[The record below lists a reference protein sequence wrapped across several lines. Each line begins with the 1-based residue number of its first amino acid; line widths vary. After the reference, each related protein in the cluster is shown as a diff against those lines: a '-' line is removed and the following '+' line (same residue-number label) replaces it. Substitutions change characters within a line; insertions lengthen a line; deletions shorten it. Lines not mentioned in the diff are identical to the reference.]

1 MKFGR
6 IPVTGATGATG
17 AILAHAQTVGAK
29 TFKKGRVLSADDIAA
44 LEAAGI
50 AEVVAAR
57 LEEGDIGEDAAA
69 ECIAAAAAGPNV
81 TRAAAF
87 TGRANLYAEVHGV
100 AVIDRAVLDAVNR
113 IDESITI
120 ATVPPFEA
128 VDAKQF
134 VATIKIIPFA
144 VDSRVV
150 ERCAEAAIQ
159 AGGLV
164 RIAAFAR
171 HAVGLVQTAL
181 PSTREKVLDKTTEVM
196 RQRIE
201 GLEGR
206 LEAEIRCAHDEGEV
220 AAAIRALRGK
230 GCDTVLIVGASAITD
245 RRDVIP
251 AAIEAAGGRV
261 EHLGMPVDPG
271 NLLLLGRDGD
281 GAPVVGLP
289 GCARSPKFN
298 GVDWVL
304 RRLLANVPLSGPDI
318 MAMGAGGLLK
328 EIPSRPQPRA
338 GAVSPDAPRLP
349 RVAALVLAAGRSRRM
364 GNINKL
370 LAEIDGQSMVSRVAD
385 AVLASKAR
393 PVVAVLGHQAAKV
406 RAALGER
413 HIATVE
419 NAEYDAGLSTSLRR
433 GLAALPDDIDGV
445 LVCLGDM
452 PRVTAQH
459 IDKLIAAFNP
469 LEGRAI
475 CVPTYQGKR
484 GNPVLWARRF
494 FPEMQ
499 EVAGDV
505 GARHLIG
512 AYGDV
517 VGEVEMGA
525 EGVLIDIDTPEAL
538 AKAGG

>member
-6 IPVTGATGATG
+6 IPAAGAAG
-17 AILAHAQTVGAK
+17 AILAHAQKAGGK

-44 LEAAGI
+44 LETAGVT
-50 AEVVAAR
+50 EVVAAR
-57 LEEGDIGEDAAA
+57 LEDGDIGEDAAA
-69 ECIAAAAAGPNV
+69 ERIAAAAAGANV
-81 TRAAAF
+81 TLAAAF
-87 TGRANLYAEVHGV
+87 TGRANLYADVHGV
-100 AVIDRAVLDAVNR
+100 AVIDRAVLDGVNR

-128 VDAKQF
+128 VQPKQF

-144 VDSRVV
+144 VDSAIV
-150 ERCAEAAIQ
+150 EQCAEAASKD
-159 AGGLV
+159 GGLV

-171 HAVGLVQTAL
+171 HAVGLVQTVL
-181 PSTREKVLDKTTEVM
+181 PATREKVLDKTTEVM
-196 RQRIE
+196 RRRIE

-220 AAAIRALRGK
+220 AGAIRALREK
-230 GCDTVLIVGASAITD
+230 GCDTVLIVGASAVTD

-304 RRLLANVPLSGPDI
+304 QRLLANVPLSGPDI

-338 GAVSPDAPRLP
+338 GTVSAAAPRLP
-349 RVAALVLAAGRSRRM
+349 SVAALVLAAGQSRRM
-364 GNINKL
+364 GSINKL
-370 LAEIDGQSMVSRVAD
+370 LAKIDGQSMVARVAD
-385 AVLASKAR
+385 AVLASKAQSA
-393 PVVAVLGHQAAKV
+393 VVVLGYEAAEV

-413 HIATVE
+413 DIVTIE
-419 NAEYDAGLSTSLRR
+419 NADYAGGLSTSLRR
-433 GLAALPDDIDGV
+433 GLAALPDDVDGV

-452 PRVTAQH
+452 PRVTAGH

-494 FPEMQ
+494 FAEMAD
-499 EVAGDV
+499 VAGDV

-512 AYGDV
+512 EHDDL

-538 AKAGG
+538 AEAGG

>member
-1 MKFGR
+1 M
-6 IPVTGATGATG
+6 
-17 AILAHAQTVGAK
+17 
-29 TFKKGRVLSADDIAA
+29 
-44 LEAAGI
+44 
-50 AEVVAAR
+50 
-57 LEEGDIGEDAAA
+57 
-69 ECIAAAAAGPNV
+69 
-81 TRAAAF
+81 
-87 TGRANLYAEVHGV
+87 
-100 AVIDRAVLDAVNR
+100 
-113 IDESITI
+113 
-120 ATVPPFEA
+120 
-128 VDAKQF
+128 
-134 VATIKIIPFA
+134 
-144 VDSRVV
+144 
-150 ERCAEAAIQ
+150 
-159 AGGLV
+159 
-164 RIAAFAR
+164 
-171 HAVGLVQTAL
+171 
-181 PSTREKVLDKTTEVM
+181 
-196 RQRIE
+196 
-201 GLEGR
+201 
-206 LEAEIRCAHDEGEV
+206 
-220 AAAIRALRGK
+220 
-230 GCDTVLIVGASAITD
+230 
-245 RRDVIP
+245 
-251 AAIEAAGGRV
+251 
-261 EHLGMPVDPG
+261 
-271 NLLLLGRDGD
+271 
-281 GAPVVGLP
+281 
-289 GCARSPKFN
+289 
-298 GVDWVL
+298 L

>member
-6 IPVTGATGATG
+6 IPAAGAAG
-17 AILAHAQTVGAK
+17 AILAHAQTAGAE
-29 TFKKGRVLSADDIAA
+29 TFKKGRLLSAADITA
-44 LEAAGI
+44 LRVAGI
-50 AEVVAAR
+50 TEVVAAR
-57 LEEGDIGEDAAA
+57 LEEGDVGEDVAA
-69 ECIAAAAAGPNV
+69 ERIAAAAAGPNV
-81 TRAAAF
+81 TQAAAF
-87 TGRANLYAEVHGV
+87 TGRANLYADVHGV

-120 ATVPPFEA
+120 ATVSPFEA

-144 VDSRVV
+144 VEGRVV
-150 ERCAEAAIQ
+150 ERFAEVARD

-164 RIAAFAR
+164 WVAGFVR
-171 HAVGLVQTAL
+171 HAVGLVQTVL
-181 PSTREKVLDKTTEVM
+181 PTTRQKVLDKTTKVM

-201 GLEGR
+201 GLEGH

-220 AAAIRALRGK
+220 AGAIRTLRGQ

-261 EHLGMPVDPG
+261 EHMGMPVDPG

-304 RRLLANVPLSGPDI
+304 QRLLSDVPIGGSDI

-338 GAVSPDAPRLP
+338 GAASADAPRLP
-349 RVAALVLAAGRSRRM
+349 RIAALVLAAGQSRRM
-364 GNINKL
+364 GSVNKL
-370 LAEIDGQSMVSRVAD
+370 VAEIDGQSMVARVAD
-385 AVLASKAR
+385 AVLASKAH

-406 RAALGER
+406 RAVFGER
-413 HIATVE
+413 DIVTVE
-419 NAEYDAGLSTSLRR
+419 NAEYAVGLSTSLRR
-433 GLAALPDDIDGV
+433 GLEALPDDIDGV

-452 PRVTAQH
+452 PRVTAGH

-475 CVPTYQGKR
+475 CVPTDQGKR

-499 EVAGDV
+499 EIAGDV

-512 AYGDV
+512 AYGDLV
-517 VGEVEMGA
+517 EEVEMGA

-538 AKAGG
+538 AKVGG